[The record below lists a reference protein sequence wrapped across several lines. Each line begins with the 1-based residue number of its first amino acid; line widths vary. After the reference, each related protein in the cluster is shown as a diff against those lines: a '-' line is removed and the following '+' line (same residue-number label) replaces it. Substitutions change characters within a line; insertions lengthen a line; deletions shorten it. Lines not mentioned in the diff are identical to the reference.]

1 MGNIEELSGD
11 SDAFI
16 HLDGQPVSRR
26 ASPHRNTPSDTTFK
40 QPLLEVDHAQGPE
53 LPPLLSARL
62 QSKNE
67 IVDSKESTPLFMKD
81 AGLLD
86 WEGTDD

>member
-1 MGNIEELSGD
+1 MGDIEELSGD
-11 SDAFI
+11 SDASL
-16 HLDGQPVSRR
+16 HLDT
-26 ASPHRNTPSDTTFK
+26 SPHRNTPSDTAFK